1 MQSHIILKPGK
12 LTEARLRAGMTQK
25 ILADALGMSRAF
37 VAALELGERSPSAVS
52 AKKITRILKCE
63 FDDLFEIRRS

>member
-1 MQSHIILKPGK
+1 MHIALKPGR

-25 ILADALGMSRAF
+25 MLADALGMSRAF
-37 VAALELGERSPSAVS
+37 VAALELRGRSPSAVT

-63 FDDLFEIRRS
+63 FDDLFEVRRN